1 MVAVAVVVLRYQS
14 SDKNANHDY
23 IALSP
28 NKKLLEDT
36 DDQED
41 SDEEIVYC
49 SENNQI
55 LPTNDPPLVRT
66 ACPKWI
72 WSIFILILAV
82 LREKCR
88 IKF

>member
-1 MVAVAVVVLRYQS
+1 MAYTMVAVAVVVLRYQS

-55 LPTNDPPLVRT
+55 LPTNDPPLVRIT
-66 ACPKWI
+66 TYCYYCSSKNFVKMPN
-72 WSIFILILAV
+72 FEV
-82 LREKCR
+82 
-88 IKF
+88 

>member
-1 MVAVAVVVLRYQS
+1 MAYTMVAVAVVVLRYQAP
-14 SDKNANHDY
+14 DKNANYDY
-23 IALSP
+23 IAMSP

-55 LPTNDPPLVRT
+55 LPTNDPPLVRSM
-66 ACPKWI
+66 P
-72 WSIFILILAV
+72 
-82 LREKCR
+82 
-88 IKF
+88 